1 MFHQSNCIFLL
12 QGLFQ
17 RLLIHCQYYRKLERT
32 ELKDKVIVDVAAN
45 RIRKA
50 RDTVD
55 AAANLIRKVRERYW
69 MHELQTMFP
78 HETDNTHIIVATKF
92 SFLPRKQSRAN
103 GGKKSKT
110 YFLITFFNHNNF

>member
-1 MFHQSNCIFLL
+1 M

-78 HETDNTHIIVATKF
+78 HGFNDRVWDEFETDIRILLLLLNFHFCQENKVVLMVEKNQKHIF
-92 SFLPRKQSRAN
+92 
-103 GGKKSKT
+103 
-110 YFLITFFNHNNF
+110 

>member
-1 MFHQSNCIFLL
+1 M

-78 HETDNTHIIVATKF
+78 HGFNDRVWDEFETDNTHIIVATKF
-92 SFLPRKQSRAN
+92 SFLPRNQSRAN